1 MGVLRGLKAP
11 NAFVPIFVAF
21 LSWEVASRAGFWK
34 VLLLPPPS
42 RLFWTFLG
50 LLEGMDLPWALLKST
65 LRVLCGLSLG
75 AAVGFIFGVLM
86 GLKEAMDRWL
96 SPIFSL
102 LYPIPSL
109 GWLPL
114 LLIWLGPGEG
124 LAVALIFICSMFPV
138 LYNTLA
144 GIKSVPR
151 ELIYASKVLGAS
163 PFRTLRE
170 VLFPLAL
177 PQILTGL
184 RLEAG
189 MAWRVLLAAEM
200 IAIPTGIGALMWKAE
215 SLMRV
220 DVILVCLGVL
230 SLLCFAFER
239 FFLWLERRATK
250 WR

>member
-1 MGVLRGLKAP
+1 MEVLKRLKTP
-11 NAFVPIFVAF
+11 NAFIPILVAF
-21 LSWEVASRAGFWK
+21 FTWEIASRAGLWK
-34 VLLLPPPS
+34 VFLLPPPS
-42 RLFWTFLG
+42 RLFWTFLV
-50 LLEGMDLPWALLKST
+50 LLDEMDLLWALLRST
-65 LRVLCGLSLG
+65 FRVLCGLSLG
-75 AAVGFIFGVLM
+75 ASVGFVFGVLM
-86 GLKEAMDRWL
+86 GVKETMDRWL

-124 LAVALIFICSMFPV
+124 LAIALIFICSMFPV
-138 LYNTLA
+138 LYNTLL
-144 GIKSVPR
+144 GIRSVPR
-151 ELIYASKVLGAS
+151 ELLYASKVLGAS
-163 PFRTLRE
+163 PLRTFKE
-170 VLFPLAL
+170 VLLPLAL

-220 DVILVCLGVL
+220 DIILVCLGIL
-230 SLLCFAFER
+230 SLLCFACER
-239 FFLWLERRATK
+239 FFVWLERRATK

>member
-1 MGVLRGLKAP
+1 MRRLKAP
-11 NAFVPIFVAF
+11 NAFIPVIVAF
-21 LSWEVASRAGFWK
+21 SAWEVASRVGLKEAI
-34 VLLLPPPS
+34 LLPPPS
-42 RLFWTFLG
+42 DLLWTFLW
-50 LLEGMDLPWALLKST
+50 LLKGKEFLWALVKSS
-65 LRVLCGLSLG
+65 LRVLIGLSLG
-75 AAVGFIFGVLM
+75 ASVGFAFGVLM
-86 GLKEAMDRWL
+86 GLKETLDRWL

-124 LAVALIFICSMFPV
+124 LSVALIFICSMFPV
-138 LYNTLA
+138 LYNTLT
-144 GIKSVPR
+144 GIRGVPR
-151 ELIYASKVLGAS
+151 ELLYASKVLGAS
-163 PFRTLRE
+163 PLRTLKE
-170 VLFPLAL
+170 VLLPLAL

-230 SLLCFAFER
+230 SFLCFAFER
-239 FFLWLERRATK
+239 SFLWLERRFTR